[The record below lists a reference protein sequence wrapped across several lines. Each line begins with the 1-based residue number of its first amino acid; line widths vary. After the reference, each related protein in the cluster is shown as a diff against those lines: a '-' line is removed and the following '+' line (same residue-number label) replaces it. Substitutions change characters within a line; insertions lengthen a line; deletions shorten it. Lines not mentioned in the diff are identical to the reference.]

1 MPRYAILDSFAAPP
15 RQGNPAAVV
24 LDDGAKDDAWRLAV
38 AAAFGFSE
46 TAFARPL
53 GAGRFGL
60 RWFTPQVEVS
70 LCGHATLATVQ
81 ALSHWGRYQPGEALS
96 FETLSGELRCGLEQ
110 GQVRMDFPALAVEPV
125 PAPEGL
131 LRALGLAADA
141 PVFKDREDYLVLA
154 PDAATVRA
162 LTPDF
167 KAVAQTP
174 CRGVCVCAPA
184 EPGNA
189 ADFVSR
195 FFGPRVGVDEDP
207 VTGSAHCRLGP
218 FWSAR
223 LGKTKLLGEQ
233 ASARGGLV
241 GVELAGQGRLWL
253 SGPAVLREE
262 GQLEDKFP
270 AFRE

>member
-1 MPRYAILDSFAAPP
+1 MPRYAILDAFAAPP
-15 RQGNPAAVV
+15 RLGNPAAVV
-24 LDDGAKDDAWRLAV
+24 LDPGEQDDAWRQAV

-53 GAGRFGL
+53 SPGRFSL

-81 ALSHWGRYQPGEALS
+81 ALSHWGRYQPGEALT
-96 FETLSGELRCGLEQ
+96 FETLSGELHCGLEQ
-110 GQVRMDFPALAVEPV
+110 GQVRMDFPALAVESV
-125 PAPEGL
+125 PAPQGL
-131 LRALGLAADA
+131 LRALGLPADA

-154 PDAATVRA
+154 PDVATVRA

-167 KAVAQTP
+167 KAVALTP
-174 CRGVCVCAPA
+174 CRGVCVCAPSEA
-184 EPGNA
+184 GNA

-195 FFGPRVGVDEDP
+195 FFGPRVGINEDP

-233 ASARGGLV
+233 ASERGGLV
-241 GVELAGQGRLWL
+241 GVELAEKGRLWL
-253 SGPAVLREE
+253 SGKALLREE
-262 GQLEDKFP
+262 GQLQESFP
-270 AFRE
+270 GLKA